1 MIEERWEK
9 GEDEAGGR
17 LQALEEGANQEIK
30 RGRAV
35 GVGREDS
42 ELGRERAGLKI

>member
-1 MIEERWEK
+1 MASGKK

-30 RGRAV
+30 RGTLR
-35 GVGREDS
+35 D
-42 ELGRERAGLKI
+42 AGLKIQAN

>member
-1 MIEERWEK
+1 MASGKK
-9 GEDEAGGR
+9 GEDEAGGH

-30 RGRAV
+30 QGRAV

-42 ELGRERAGLKI
+42 ELGREHAGLKI